1 MNSTHI
7 CFLNRLFYFL
17 YSFIWNSPV
26 SHILPTVKL
35 SFHSHL
41 LQKKIYDSLISLK
54 VFLITFIYP
63 LLHDQSVALALE
75 KQAQMS
81 SSSPAL
87 KPDVALSLTLSP
99 SPTKP
104 ARIEAINKSEERGLR
119 LIQLLLKCAN
129 HTSSGNLH
137 RADACLRHISPL
149 ASVTGDSMQRLAA
162 QFAYALASRL
172 VKRWPGLYKA
182 LTNRS
187 LQLSNHEMDPSWALF
202 SQAFPYLRFV
212 HAIIAQTLVRA
223 MSAERVIHV
232 VDLGTGDPN
241 FWVPLI
247 QSFSLMAQTRGPPRL
262 KITCVNS
269 NKVVLEKLGLRL
281 VKEAE
286 GLDIPFQ
293 FNPVNVSLKELTI
306 DMLKVRSGEAL
317 AFVSILNL
325 HVLLAEDDR
334 VDAHFGPNKGN
345 KVKDCKQMGQFLA
358 MVRSMSPKLFFL
370 VEQEADHNLDR
381 LVDRFVGGLH
391 YYSAMFD
398 SLDVNCGSL
407 SCEERFAVE
416 EMFGREI
423 VDIVACEGLEREER
437 HERYARWIVRF
448 VGAGFKPAHMWCDAK
463 QIIEAYGKDGYK
475 IMNDKSSLMICW
487 HERPLYAVSAWI
499 S

>member
-1 MNSTHI
+1 
-7 CFLNRLFYFL
+7 
-17 YSFIWNSPV
+17 
-26 SHILPTVKL
+26 
-35 SFHSHL
+35 
-41 LQKKIYDSLISLK
+41 
-54 VFLITFIYP
+54 
-63 LLHDQSVALALE
+63 
-75 KQAQMS
+75 MS

-137 RADACLRHISPL
+137 RADACLPHISPL
-149 ASVTGDSMQRLAA
+149 ASVT
-162 QFAYALASRL
+162 ASRL

-187 LQLSNHEMDPSWALF
+187 LQLSNHEMDPSWAVF
-202 SQAFPYLRFV
+202 SHAFPYLRFAY
-212 HAIIAQTLVRA
+212 AIIAQTMVRA

-232 VDLGTGDPN
+232 VDLGSGDPK

-247 QSFSLMAQTRGPPRL
+247 QSFALMAQAREPPQL
-262 KITCVNS
+262 KITCVNG

-317 AFVSILNL
+317 AFVSVLNL

-370 VEQEADHNLDR
+370 VEQEADHNFR
-381 LVDRFVGGLH
+381 
-391 YYSAMFD
+391 SAMFD

-407 SCEERFAVE
+407 SCEERLGIE

-475 IMNDKSSLMICW
+475 IVIKL
-487 HERPLYAVSAWI
+487 V
-499 S
+499 

>member
-1 MNSTHI
+1 
-7 CFLNRLFYFL
+7 
-17 YSFIWNSPV
+17 
-26 SHILPTVKL
+26 
-35 SFHSHL
+35 
-41 LQKKIYDSLISLK
+41 
-54 VFLITFIYP
+54 
-63 LLHDQSVALALE
+63 
-75 KQAQMS
+75 MS

-137 RADACLRHISPL
+137 RADACLPHISPL
-149 ASVTGDSMQRLAA
+149 ASVT
-162 QFAYALASRL
+162 ASRL

-187 LQLSNHEMDPSWALF
+187 LQLSNHEMDPSWAVF
-202 SQAFPYLRFV
+202 SHAFPYLRFAY
-212 HAIIAQTLVRA
+212 AIIAQTMVRA

-232 VDLGTGDPN
+232 VDLGSGDPK

-247 QSFSLMAQTRGPPRL
+247 QSFALMAQAREPPQL
-262 KITCVNS
+262 KITCVNG

-281 VKEAE
+281 VKEVE

-293 FNPVNVSLKELTI
+293 FNPVNVSLKEPTI

-317 AFVSILNL
+317 AFVSVLNL
-325 HVLLAEDDR
+325 HLS
-334 VDAHFGPNKGN
+334 K
-345 KVKDCKQMGQFLA
+345 
-358 MVRSMSPKLFFL
+358 KLIIT
-370 VEQEADHNLDR
+370 LDR
-381 LVDRFVGGLH
+381 LVDRFVEGLH
-391 YYSAMFD
+391 FYSAMFD

-407 SCEERFAVE
+407 SCEERLGIE

-475 IMNDKSSLMICW
+475 FVIKL
-487 HERPLYAVSAWI
+487 V
-499 S
+499 

>member
-1 MNSTHI
+1 
-7 CFLNRLFYFL
+7 
-17 YSFIWNSPV
+17 
-26 SHILPTVKL
+26 
-35 SFHSHL
+35 
-41 LQKKIYDSLISLK
+41 
-54 VFLITFIYP
+54 
-63 LLHDQSVALALE
+63 
-75 KQAQMS
+75 MS

-104 ARIEAINKSEERGLR
+104 ARIEAINKSKERGLR

-137 RADACLRHISPL
+137 RADACLPHISPL
-149 ASVTGDSMQRLAA
+149 ASVT
-162 QFAYALASRL
+162 ASRL

-187 LQLSNHEMDPSWALF
+187 LQLSNHEMDPSWAVF
-202 SQAFPYLRFV
+202 SHAFPYLRFAY
-212 HAIIAQTLVRA
+212 AIIAQTMVRA

-232 VDLGTGDPN
+232 VDLGSGDPK

-247 QSFSLMAQTRGPPRL
+247 QSFALMAQAREPPQL
-262 KITCVNS
+262 KITCVNG

-317 AFVSILNL
+317 AFVSVLNL

-370 VEQEADHNLDR
+370 VEQEADHNFR
-381 LVDRFVGGLH
+381 
-391 YYSAMFD
+391 SAMFD

-407 SCEERFAVE
+407 SCEERLGIE

-475 IMNDKSSLMICW
+475 IVIKL
-487 HERPLYAVSAWI
+487 V
-499 S
+499 

>member
-1 MNSTHI
+1 
-7 CFLNRLFYFL
+7 
-17 YSFIWNSPV
+17 
-26 SHILPTVKL
+26 
-35 SFHSHL
+35 
-41 LQKKIYDSLISLK
+41 
-54 VFLITFIYP
+54 
-63 LLHDQSVALALE
+63 
-75 KQAQMS
+75 MS

-137 RADACLRHISPL
+137 RADACLPHISPL

-187 LQLSNHEMDPSWALF
+187 LQLSNHEMDPSWAVF
-202 SQAFPYLRFV
+202 SHAFPYLRFAY
-212 HAIIAQTLVRA
+212 AIIAQTMVRA

-232 VDLGTGDPN
+232 VDLGSGDPK

-247 QSFSLMAQTRGPPRL
+247 QSFALMAQAREPPQL
-262 KITCVNS
+262 KITCVNG
-269 NKVVLEKLGLRL
+269 NKVVPEKLGLRL

-317 AFVSILNL
+317 AFVSVLNL

-370 VEQEADHNLDR
+370 VEQEADHNFR
-381 LVDRFVGGLH
+381 
-391 YYSAMFD
+391 SAMFD

-407 SCEERFAVE
+407 SCEERLGIE

-475 IMNDKSSLMICW
+475 FVIKL
-487 HERPLYAVSAWI
+487 V
-499 S
+499 